1 MKITIETPQPGGE
14 DEIIVRC
21 ASLDPKLMNLIY
33 ALKMDREQQLTGYQE
48 DKIVKLSP
56 KDIFYF
62 ESVDNKVFAYLGS
75 GEYEIQKKL
84 YEIEEEYAGT
94 DFLRISKSAIVNV
107 AKIAYIRPI
116 FNGRFE
122 AKLKVVNKEIEEQF
136 KQYRISEALMT
147 VYRLFWDE
155 FSAWYLEM
163 VKPAYV
169 DGQQQPIDKATYDAT
184 LGFFDTLLK
193 MLHPFMPFI
202 TEELW
207 QHLYE
212 RAEGES
218 IMKAELHIAA
228 PDADAEKFVSTF
240 ENVKEVV
247 AGVRAVR
254 NQKNIAPKVQL
265 ELDAVKQNAF
275 EAFNSVIVKIAN
287 LKGISVVDEKA
298 ADASA
303 FMVGVD
309 EFAVPVGDLIDVKAE
324 IEKAEKEL
332 KHLEGFLTGVE
343 KKLSNENFVAHAP
356 EAVVER
362 ERKKKSDAEE
372 KIAALKASIEELKKK

>member
-122 AKLKVVNKEIEEQF
+122 AKLKNDERIIISRQYVV
-136 KQYRISEALMT
+136 
-147 VYRLFWDE
+147 
-155 FSAWYLEM
+155 
-163 VKPAYV
+163 
-169 DGQQQPIDKATYDAT
+169 
-184 LGFFDTLLK
+184 
-193 MLHPFMPFI
+193 
-202 TEELW
+202 
-207 QHLYE
+207 
-212 RAEGES
+212 
-218 IMKAELHIAA
+218 
-228 PDADAEKFVSTF
+228 
-240 ENVKEVV
+240 
-247 AGVRAVR
+247 
-254 NQKNIAPKVQL
+254 
-265 ELDAVKQNAF
+265 
-275 EAFNSVIVKIAN
+275 
-287 LKGISVVDEKA
+287 
-298 ADASA
+298 
-303 FMVGVD
+303 
-309 EFAVPVGDLIDVKAE
+309 
-324 IEKAEKEL
+324 EL
-332 KHLEGFLTGVE
+332 KN
-343 KKLSNENFVAHAP
+343 KLG
-356 EAVVER
+356 
-362 ERKKKSDAEE
+362 
-372 KIAALKASIEELKKK
+372 I